1 MSIDGRVKEVPHGH
15 IKIGTRHR
23 LDLGDLSSLSDSIRQ
38 VGLLHPVVVDS
49 LNNLIAGHRRFEAW
63 KLVYPGAAVPCHV
76 VCSLDDPALAL
87 RAERDENACRKEML
101 ASELYE
107 LGVALERLERPKA
120 ITRKSM
126 NALKTN
132 GPMEPF
138 VSESG
143 RVSEIVAPI
152 LGVSSS
158 TWRRLKPLGDAAKAG
173 DEDAKKDLEAI
184 DAGDLSIRQADR
196 RRLARAKPPA
206 PEQTAG
212 QQPAIVGDPRTLP
225 RRRSDSLMLARLVDQ
240 LGHYAQELERLDL
253 DSIDGAA
260 TLADQLSSF
269 RTVITK
275 TINRLRSIAA

>member
-120 ITRKSM
+120 IARNTATRFGS
-126 NALKTN
+126 T
-132 GPMEPF
+132 EPRRE
-138 VSESG
+138 ESG

-206 PEQTAG
+206 PEQPAG

-225 RRRSDSLMLARLVDQ
+225 RRRSDSLMLARLVEQ